1 MGRVFRETFFKQRT
15 TPTQQLVNLDV
26 DDYVTLG
33 KMDRLPFVINL
44 NVDHYATVGKRVFP
58 S

>member
-1 MGRVFRETFFKQRT
+1 MGRVFRGIFFKQAT

-26 DDYVTLG
+26 DHYATVD
-33 KMDRLPFVINL
+33 KMDRLPLVINL
-44 NVDHYATVGKRVFP
+44 NIDYYATVGNRIFL